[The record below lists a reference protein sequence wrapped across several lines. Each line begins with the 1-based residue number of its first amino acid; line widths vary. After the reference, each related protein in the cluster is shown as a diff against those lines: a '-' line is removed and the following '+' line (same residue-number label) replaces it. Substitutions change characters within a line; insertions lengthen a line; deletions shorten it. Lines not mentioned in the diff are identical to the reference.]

1 MTLNTVMSRGWTAAA
16 AAAILATVAA
26 LAFLGIAS
34 AQSVSDLTVGSADVE
49 PGGTVTIS
57 VTATVDELGSYR
69 VDVGYDSTLVTA
81 TECTSADG
89 VCSIDVVASD
99 TVRLNGSNLS
109 GITGDDVQLGTIT
122 FLSNGPEGVAALT
135 VDTASLVLSDTVG
148 DTLTATPT
156 DGAITIAT
164 ATPAPSDAPTATPAA
179 VPQTGG
185 APGASS
191 ANSMAWLL
199 AAAGLTPPG
208 RGHGKIRLDGRG
220 LPSARWLRRRFI
232 EISGG
237 VATGN
242 KRWWKTT

>member
-1 MTLNTVMSRGWTAAA
+1 MTLNTAMTRGWTAAA

-26 LAFLGIAS
+26 LAFLGTAS
-34 AQSVSDLTVGSADVE
+34 AQSVSDLTVGSATVE

-99 TVRLNGSNLS
+99 TVRINGSNLA

-135 VDTASLVLSDTVG
+135 VDTSTLVLSDTVG
-148 DTLTATPT
+148 DTLTVTPT

-164 ATPAPSDAPTATPAA
+164 ATPAPSDEPTATPAAPAA

-199 AAAGLTPPG
+199 AAAGLTVVAGGAWVLARAG
-208 RGHGKIRLDGRG
+208 R
-220 LPSARWLRRRFI
+220 
-232 EISGG
+232 E
-237 VATGN
+237 N
-242 KRWWKTT
+242 

>member
-1 MTLNTVMSRGWTAAA
+1 MTLNTAMTRGWTAAA

-26 LAFLGIAS
+26 LAFLGTAS
-34 AQSVSDLTVGSADVE
+34 AQSVSDLTVGSATVE

-99 TVRLNGSNLS
+99 TVRINGSNLA

-135 VDTASLVLSDTVG
+135 VDTSTLVLSDTVG
-148 DTLTATPT
+148 DTLTVTPT

-164 ATPAPSDAPTATPAA
+164 ATPAPSDEPTATPAAPAAPAA

-199 AAAGLTPPG
+199 AAAGLTVVAGGAWVLARAG
-208 RGHGKIRLDGRG
+208 R
-220 LPSARWLRRRFI
+220 
-232 EISGG
+232 E
-237 VATGN
+237 N
-242 KRWWKTT
+242 

>member
-1 MTLNTVMSRGWTAAA
+1 MTLNTAMTRGWTAAA

-26 LAFLGIAS
+26 IAFLGTAS
-34 AQSVSDLTVGSADVE
+34 AQSVSDLTVGSATVE

-99 TVRLNGSNLS
+99 TVRINGSNLA

-135 VDTASLVLSDTVG
+135 VDTSTLVLSDTVG
-148 DTLTATPT
+148 DTLTVTPT

-164 ATPAPSDAPTATPAA
+164 ATPAPSDEPTATPAAPAA

-199 AAAGLTPPG
+199 AAAGLTVVAGGAWVLARAG
-208 RGHGKIRLDGRG
+208 R
-220 LPSARWLRRRFI
+220 
-232 EISGG
+232 E
-237 VATGN
+237 N
-242 KRWWKTT
+242 

>member
-1 MTLNTVMSRGWTAAA
+1 MTLNTAMTRGWTAAA

-26 LAFLGIAS
+26 LAFLGSAS
-34 AQSVSDLTVGSADVE
+34 AQSVSDLTVGSATVE
-49 PGGTVTIS
+49 PSGTVTIS

-99 TVRLNGSNLS
+99 TVRINGSNLA

-135 VDTASLVLSDTVG
+135 VDTSTLVLSDTVG
-148 DTLTATPT
+148 DTLTVTPT

-164 ATPAPSDAPTATPAA
+164 ATPAPSDEPTATPAAPAA

-199 AAAGLTPPG
+199 AAAGLTVVAGGAWVLARAG
-208 RGHGKIRLDGRG
+208 R
-220 LPSARWLRRRFI
+220 
-232 EISGG
+232 E
-237 VATGN
+237 N
-242 KRWWKTT
+242 

>member
-1 MTLNTVMSRGWTAAA
+1 MTLNTAMTRGWTAAA

-26 LAFLGIAS
+26 LAFLGSAS
-34 AQSVSDLTVGSADVE
+34 AQSVSDLTVGSATVE

-99 TVRLNGSNLS
+99 TVRINGSNLA

-135 VDTASLVLSDTVG
+135 VDTSSLVLSDTVG
-148 DTLTATPT
+148 DTLTVTPT

-164 ATPAPSDAPTATPAA
+164 ATPAPSDEPTATPAPPAAPAA

-199 AAAGLTPPG
+199 AAAGLTVVAGGAWVLARAG
-208 RGHGKIRLDGRG
+208 R
-220 LPSARWLRRRFI
+220 
-232 EISGG
+232 E
-237 VATGN
+237 N
-242 KRWWKTT
+242 

>member
-1 MTLNTVMSRGWTAAA
+1 MTLNTAMTRGWTAAA

-26 LAFLGIAS
+26 LAFLGSAS
-34 AQSVSDLTVGSADVE
+34 AQSVSDLTVGSATVE

-99 TVRLNGSNLS
+99 TVRINGSNLA

-135 VDTASLVLSDTVG
+135 VDTSTLVLSDTVG
-148 DTLTATPT
+148 DTLTVTPT

-164 ATPAPSDAPTATPAA
+164 ATPAPSDEPTATPAAPAAPAA

-199 AAAGLTPPG
+199 AAAGLTVVAGGAWVLARAG
-208 RGHGKIRLDGRG
+208 R
-220 LPSARWLRRRFI
+220 
-232 EISGG
+232 E
-237 VATGN
+237 N
-242 KRWWKTT
+242 